1 MLKNRIR
8 KLLLAGG
15 VDPSLIGYEYLLTG
29 IYLCYNDRSLLQH
42 ATEEL
47 YHVVAEEYGTNIANV
62 RRCMRYAVENME
74 QTDCFWFRK
83 EVVGLI
89 DNRCQLTNSQFIA
102 ICVEI
107 LKMQEGEENVK

>member
-29 IYLCYNDRSLLQH
+29 IYLCYNDRSLLQR
-42 ATEEL
+42 TEEL
-47 YHVVAEEYGTNIANV
+47 YHVVAEENETNIANV
-62 RRCMRYAVENME
+62 RRCMRYAIENIK

-107 LKMQEGEENVK
+107 LKMQEVENAE

>member
-29 IYLCYNDRSLLQH
+29 IYLCYNDRSLLQQ
-42 ATEEL
+42 TEEL
-47 YHVVAEEYGTNIANV
+47 YHVVAEKHGSNIARV

-74 QTDCFWFRK
+74 KTDCFWFRK
-83 EVVGLI
+83 EVIGLI
-89 DNRCQLTNSQFIA
+89 DDRCLLTNSQFIA

-107 LKMQEGEENVK
+107 LKMQEDE

>member
-15 VDPSLIGYEYLLTG
+15 VDPSLIGYQYLLTG
-29 IYLCYNDRSLLQH
+29 IYLCYDDRSLLQH
-42 ATEEL
+42 TTDKL
-47 YHVVAEEYGTNIANV
+47 YHIIAEEHGTKHTIV

-74 QTDCFWFRK
+74 QTDCFWFKK

-89 DNRCQLTNSQFIA
+89 DDRCLLTNSQFIA

-107 LKMQEGEENVK
+107 LKMQEDE